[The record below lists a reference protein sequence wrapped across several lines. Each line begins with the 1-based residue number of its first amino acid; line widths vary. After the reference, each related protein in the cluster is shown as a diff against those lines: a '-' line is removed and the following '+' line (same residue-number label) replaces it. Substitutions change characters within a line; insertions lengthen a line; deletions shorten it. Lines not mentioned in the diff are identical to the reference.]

1 MVKII
6 VITGRGNVQIVVECE
21 DGGACSLHTPAHG
34 FEIAG
39 DYNLYCELSS
49 SGWVH
54 GTLTITVPT
63 VRFGKQGQ
71 FDCREYENSAV
82 GS

>member
-1 MVKII
+1 M
-6 VITGRGNVQIVVECE
+6 VECE
-21 DGGACSLHTPAHG
+21 DGGACCSLYTPAHD

-54 GTLTITVPT
+54 ALRKTVPT